1 MPQPSYNIRVMVEEL
16 AKRLG
21 GELVQT
27 HTSWVILLK
36 DVVYKIKKPVNFSF
50 LDYST
55 LDKRKENCDKEVLL
69 NRRLCPWVYI
79 GVVPVSKIDGK
90 WVIEDSSNVIE
101 YAVKMRRIPDGRI
114 LSNRL
119 DEASEEDIRKVADRV
134 AQFHLSAERVDE
146 FGKPEVMK
154 FNTDENFQQ
163 TEEFVGV
170 TLSRE
175 DYEFIKDRTNKFY
188 KVHEKLFYKRMEEGR
203 IRDGH
208 GDIRLE
214 HVAFLDEGVCIFDCI
229 EFNDRFRYG
238 DVLNDM
244 CFLSMELDF
253 FGREDLSKIYED
265 EYLRITEDP
274 EFDIFLPFFK
284 CYRAYVRGKVTSF
297 LLKDPHVPED
307 EKERVKE
314 KASRLFKLA
323 RSYAEKIK
331 LT

>member
-1 MPQPSYNIRVMVEEL
+1 MIEEL
-16 AKRLG
+16 AEKLG
-21 GELVQT
+21 GEIVQT

-36 DVVYKIKKPVNFSF
+36 DIVYKIKKPVNFGF

-55 LDKRKENCDKEVLL
+55 LEKRKENCEKEVVL

-79 GVVPVSKIDGK
+79 GVVPISEIGGE
-90 WVIEDSSNVIE
+90 WRIEDDTNVVE
-101 YAVKMRRIPDGRI
+101 YAVKMRRIPESRI
-114 LSNRL
+114 LPNRL
-119 DEASEEDIRKVADRV
+119 DNTTKEDLRKVAQVV
-134 AQFHLSAERVDE
+134 AEFHLSADRVDE

-154 FNTDENFQQ
+154 FNTDENFEQ
-163 TEEFVGV
+163 TRKYVGI
-170 TLSRE
+170 TISEE
-175 DYEFIKDRTNKFY
+175 DYNFIKERTNKFY
-188 KVHEKLFYKRMEEGR
+188 EAFEKLFYKRMEEGR

-214 HVAFLDEGVCIFDCI
+214 HVAFLNEGVCIFDCI

-253 FGREDLSKIYED
+253 FGREDLRKAYEE
-265 EYLRITEDP
+265 EYLKITEDP

-297 LLKDPHVPED
+297 LLDDPHVSEE
-307 EKERVKE
+307 EKERAEE
-314 KASRLFKLA
+314 KARRLFKLA
-323 RSYAEKIK
+323 KRYAEEIR